1 MIKKVVILLSGLGV
15 IFAISGALFSISY
28 YSACASTDTE
38 PKENIQETE
47 SPAIGL
53 DAFKKIEDQLYY
65 DINTKIVYF
74 YNGPYAARHYP
85 PTPYYASNGFPYRY
99 NPETNSLEEID
110 DMVN

>member
-74 YNGPYAARHYP
+74 YNGPYAVRHYL

>member
-15 IFAISGALFSISY
+15 ISAISGALFSIT
-28 YSACASTDTE
+28 ASTDTE

-65 DINTKIVYF
+65 DTNTKIVYF

>member
-1 MIKKVVILLSGLGV
+1 MIKKVVILLIGLGA

-38 PKENIQETE
+38 PKENI
-47 SPAIGL
+47 

-74 YNGPYAARHYP
+74 YNGPYAVRHYL
-85 PTPYYASNGFPYRY
+85 PTPYYASNGLPYKY
-99 NPETNSLEEID
+99 NPETNTLEEIP
-110 DMVN
+110 NKF

>member
-1 MIKKVVILLSGLGV
+1 MIKKVVILLIGLGV

-38 PKENIQETE
+38 PKENI
-47 SPAIGL
+47 

-65 DINTKIVYF
+65 DTNTKIVYF